1 MGQLGRVPL
10 PSLFD
15 LSTERLR
22 HEAQRAGTLGLLTRG
37 IDVFF
42 QTVALIILARLL
54 TPAEFGV
61 FAMVTPFVWIV
72 MHVGD
77 LGLGAALTQQTSLN
91 SEEASGVFFVNMAA
105 GFCFAF
111 GFLVCSPLIGAFYR
125 DPRAGEL
132 ASVLSVLF
140 LIAGFTGV
148 HVALLRRALRFE
160 VLLYAQLIASAVSA
174 SVAVVLALKGAG
186 YWALAARAI
195 VDPLVY
201 SISVWSSGC
210 WFPVR
215 PSWGETTRSL
225 LRVGRFS
232 MGYALMLVAGRQA
245 DQVLIGWRYG
255 SAELGPYSLASRLFS
270 LPVQLLSLPIGNVV
284 IPTLSRLRSE
294 PERLKTWY
302 TMILKALTLVAFPLF
317 AILTTCAEDV
327 VRLFAGPQWS
337 QSVSILVL
345 LGPVGALQIAAI
357 TGDWLMYSQGQA
369 NRVFRWACISTAV
382 YIIAFVLGL
391 PFGRRGVAA
400 GFLIANILLFI
411 PGLAYALRQ
420 TPIGLLDALRAMVP
434 GVALA
439 IASSAVSY
447 EVLVALLPERP
458 TVLRLAAVAVAVGAL
473 FAATVFGLYGRAVM
487 LGISRMREAK

>member
-1 MGQLGRVPL
+1 LGGKLPL

-22 HEAQRAGTLGLLTRG
+22 YEAQRAGTLGLLTRG
-37 IDVFF
+37 IDFFF
-42 QTVALIILARLL
+42 QTIALIILARLL

-91 SEEASGVFFVNMAA
+91 PGEASAVFFVNMAA
-105 GFCFAF
+105 GVCFALA
-111 GFLVCSPLIGAFYR
+111 FLVCSPLIGAFYG
-125 DPRAGEL
+125 DPRAAEI
-132 ASVLSVLF
+132 ASALSALF

-160 VLLYAQLIASAVSA
+160 ILLYAQLIASAVSSA
-174 SVAVVLALKGAG
+174 VAVALALKGAG

-210 WFPVR
+210 WFPGR
-215 PSWGETTRSL
+215 PIWGETTRSL

-232 MGYALMLVAGRQA
+232 MGYALMLVAGRQT

-255 SAELGPYSLASRLFS
+255 SAELGPYSLAYKLFS
-270 LPVQLLSLPIGNVV
+270 LPSQLLSLPVGNVV
-284 IPTLSRLRSE
+284 IPTLSRLRDD

-302 TMILKALTLVAFPLF
+302 TKILKALTLVAFPVF
-317 AILTTCAEDV
+317 AILTTCADDV
-327 VRLFAGPQWS
+327 VRLFAGPQWR
-337 QSVSILVL
+337 QSVAILVL
-345 LGPVGALQIAAI
+345 LGPVGALQIAAA

-369 NRVFRWACISTAV
+369 NRVFRWACITTAV
-382 YIIAFVLGL
+382 YIMGFFVGL
-391 PFGRRGVAA
+391 PFGGRGVAA

-420 TPIGLLDALRAMVP
+420 TPIRLLDALRAMVP

-439 IASSAVSY
+439 LASSAVSY

-458 TVLRLAAVAVAVGAL
+458 AALRLAAIAVAVGVL
-473 FAATVFGLYGRAVM
+473 FAATVFGLYGRDLMVDLA
-487 LGISRMREAK
+487 RMREAK